1 MNDMNI
7 VWKKII
13 GYVINIFKYFIIE
26 RKRYIFYNLY
36 NRKVIL

>member
-26 RKRYIFYNLY
+26 KKNIYFITYTIN
-36 NRKVIL
+36 K